1 MNSLNP
7 QSPAGGP
14 PTDTG
19 LLQVLQR
26 LPDGLFIVDR
36 TGKIT
41 FFNDT
46 ASAILGLKPDLALGM
61 DCSSVFRSSA
71 CSGACP
77 LRIPLPQEQETCSRE
92 LVAMLP
98 DGKGIPLISTFIPVR
113 DASGKPEGGVEVF
126 FDISD
131 RKRLEDDLL
140 RSESQYRRI
149 FEGSK
154 DMILIMS
161 REGKIL
167 DVNLAGVDLL
177 GYADKAELIS
187 LPSVEKIYDNP
198 RHWEV
203 FQKQILRE
211 GFVKD
216 FEAGFRKRDGTRIH
230 CLLSGTAARDR
241 HGEIA
246 GFESIAKDITARMDA
261 IRSFRKRHWELW
273 LLSSVAFAMNRTQ
286 DLDEIL
292 MTALSKALQVLNL
305 ESGGIF
311 LIDPERRAFSLRAR
325 QRLGRAGGEK
335 DLRIELHD
343 STLEQGLLEKGLS
356 LEPEPIFPPFRARLA
371 QAEGAGPGELTC
383 FLITA
388 RGKARGFLA
397 FEVPPHRDITTG
409 EDFHLI
415 GSLGNFLGGA
425 IENALLQETIR
436 RHREELKGLTAR
448 LFHSQEEER
457 KRIARELHDEAGQA
471 LTGIRFALETIEKG
485 LPATVPVKGLIADVK
500 RQISQTHL
508 EMRRISY
515 RLHPALLTDLG
526 LEPALD
532 AYLSGISRH
541 SGLEVDFNMVGFEE
555 RVGPE
560 VETVLYRLSQE
571 ALTNTLKHARAQ
583 RFRLSIVKGY
593 PKIIFLAEDDGIGF
607 AYREFER
614 PNNALGLLSMR
625 ERAAMLGGSFSIRTA
640 PGKGTRIRIE
650 IPVGEAPHG

>member
-1 MNSLNP
+1 M
-7 QSPAGGP
+7 GF
-14 PTDTG
+14 
-19 LLQVLQR
+19 LQVLQD
-26 LPDGLFIVDR
+26 LPDGLFIVDLR
-36 TGKIT
+36 GRIT
-41 FFNDT
+41 FFNKA
-46 ASAILGLKPDLALGM
+46 ASRITGLRSDLAVGM
-61 DCSSVFRSSA
+61 DCRSVFNCPT

-77 LRIPLPQEQETCSRE
+77 LRHPARPGEVPRTRE
-92 LVAMLP
+92 LAARLH
-98 DGKGIPLISTFIPVR
+98 DGKTLPLVSTFLPLE
-113 DASGKPEGGVEVF
+113 DACGVLTGGAEVF

-131 RKRLEDDLL
+131 RKRLEDDLV

-161 REGKIL
+161 GDGKIL
-167 DVNLAGVDLL
+167 DVNQAGVDLL
-177 GYADKAELIS
+177 GYGDKAELIG
-187 LPSVEKIYDNP
+187 LPSVERIYDNP

-203 FQKQILRE
+203 FQKQVRRE

-216 FEAGFRKRDGTRIH
+216 FEAGFKKKDGTRIH
-230 CLLSGTAARDR
+230 CLLSGNAARDR
-241 HGEIA
+241 DGEIA
-246 GFESIAKDITARMDA
+246 EFESIAKDITARMDA

-273 LLSSVAFAMNRTQ
+273 LLNSVAFAMNRTQ

-292 MTALSKALQVLNL
+292 RTALAKALQVLNL
-305 ESGGIF
+305 DSGGIF
-311 LIDPERRAFSLRAR
+311 LIDTERREFSLRA
-325 QRLGRAGGEK
+325 QQGLDRAAGERSA
-335 DLRIELHD
+335 RIELHD
-343 STLEQGLLEKGLS
+343 SALEQGLLEKGLS
-356 LEPEPIFPPFRARLA
+356 LEPEPIFPPFRAALGR
-371 QAEGAGPGELTC
+371 PGGDRPRELTC

-388 RGKARGFLA
+388 KGKARGFLA
-397 FEVPPHRDITTG
+397 FEVPPHKDLTTG

-425 IENALLQETIR
+425 VENALLQQTVR
-436 RHREELKGLTAR
+436 KHREELKGLTAR

-457 KRIARELHDEAGQA
+457 RRIARELHDEAGQA
-471 LTGIRFALETIEKG
+471 LTGIHFALETIEKG
-485 LPATVPVKGLIADVK
+485 LSVEAGPVRDLIAEVK
-500 RQISQTHL
+500 SQISQTHT

-555 RVGPE
+555 RVDPE

-571 ALTNTLKHARAQ
+571 ALTNTLKHARAH
-583 RFRLSIVKGY
+583 RFRLSVVRGY

-607 AYREFER
+607 AYREFDQ
-614 PNNALGLLSMR
+614 PKNALGLLSMR